1 MMYRIEDCKMAE
13 DNNTTAKKKKRRTT
27 SKAKPAAVT
36 YVNVNRA
43 KSGYRDKYKKDVDN
57 AVREFSYKIGKESG
71 ADLTNEEW
79 KRFFKTVLI
88 PLDKE
93 SERKM
98 IDLFI
103 DNRDEL
109 NELLILHNTL
119 ASNNLAE
126 VYFKKYVKESP
137 TQWVDIDDFKQQA
150 LLGLA
155 EGAKRFDPNKYDNK
169 FITYATWWILNKIR
183 KPASEPGA
191 KSFHVSLNSP
201 SHPFDSESTSTLE
214 EVLTPDML
222 HPLVQQDMEDS
233 SPSSL
238 IDKKRI
244 EENYD
249 MFSYIKNLKSFEKM
263 TGNEAKEMTKYL
275 LSIVENNKKSYDNQ
289 QILLYMFRKVF
300 NKCSPMFVGSVEGDK
315 LTSYV
320 DKAAKSKSELLTRL
334 NIDKD
339 EYEVKCNS
347 LIRGGKFSGL

>member
-1 MMYRIEDCKMAE
+1 MAE
-13 DNNTTAKKKKRRTT
+13 DNNTTTTTKKKRRTA
-27 SKAKPAAVT
+27 KATPAAVT

-43 KSGYRDKYKKDVDN
+43 KSGYKDKYKKDVDK

-71 ADLTNEEW
+71 ADLTNDEW
-79 KRFFKTVLI
+79 KQFFKTVLI

-93 SERKM
+93 SERRM

-103 DNRDEL
+103 ENREEL

-119 ASNNLAE
+119 ASINLAE

-155 EGAKRFDPNKYDNK
+155 EGAKRFKPYEYDNK

-183 KPASEPGA
+183 KPAQEHGA
-191 KSFHVSLNSP
+191 KLQHISLSSP
-201 SHPFDSESTSTLE
+201 SHPFDSESTTTLE

-222 HPLVQQDMEDS
+222 HPLMKVDEEDS
-233 SPSSL
+233 SPSSSM
-238 IDKKRI
+238 DKKRI
-244 EENYD
+244 EDNYD
-249 MFSYIKNLKSFEKM
+249 MFSHIKHLKSFEKM

-275 LSIVENNKKSYDNQ
+275 LSIVEKHNKSYDNQ

-300 NKCSPMFVGSVEGDK
+300 NKCSPMFKGSVEGDK

-320 DKAAKSKSELLTRL
+320 NKAAKSKSELLTRL